1 MKKVNKVI
9 LVLSFIFLTNYAT
22 AESDFNKEAIRF
34 NNSKELKSIQEPEL
48 QSLKNMMKIEI

>member
-9 LVLSFIFLTNYAT
+9 LILSFIFLTNYAT

-34 NNSKELKSIQEPEL
+34 NNSKEL
-48 QSLKNMMKIEI
+48 